1 MSGNAGTNAS
11 ENNNASVNNLA
22 RENVQK
28 LTPYQ
33 SARRL
38 GGNGDV
44 WLNANE
50 YALAT
55 EYQLTQQNL
64 NRYPECQ
71 PAQVIARYA
80 DYAGVLPE
88 QVLVS
93 RGADES
99 IELLIR
105 AFCEPGKDAVLY
117 CPPTYGMYS
126 VSAEALGV
134 EGRTVQAKED
144 WQLDMP
150 AISQALD
157 GVKLVYVCSPNNPT
171 GNLINPQDIRD
182 LLEMTRGKAIVAVDE
197 AYIEFFPQASVSSW
211 LQDYPHLAIL
221 RTLSKAFALA
231 GLRCGFTLANVEL
244 INLLMKVI
252 APYPLSTPVADIAAQ
267 ALSPEGLA
275 AMRQRVE
282 LVSADRSWLVEQ
294 LNQTACVEQVFD
306 SETNYVLAR
315 FAASSAVFKSL
326 WDQGIILRDQNKQP
340 GLSGCLRISIGTRQE
355 CQRVIDAL
363 QPLPGASDSVSTI
376 NPSSLSNKNASSKE
390 PM

>member
-1 MSGNAGTNAS
+1 MSI
-11 ENNNASVNNLA
+11 EELA
-22 RENVQK
+22 RENVRN

-50 YALAT
+50 YPTAVEYALT
-55 EYQLTQQNL
+55 LQTL

-71 PAQVIARYA
+71 PKMVIERYA
-80 DYAGVLPE
+80 AYAGVKPE

-93 RGADES
+93 RGADEG

-126 VSAEALGV
+126 VSAESFGV
-134 EGRTVQAKED
+134 ERRTVQTLEN
-144 WQLDMP
+144 WQLDLP
-150 AISQALD
+150 GIAENIDS
-157 GVKLVYVCSPNNPT
+157 VKVIYVCSPNNPT
-171 GNLINPQDIRD
+171 GQLINPEDLRA
-182 LLEMTRGKAIVAVDE
+182 LLEMARGKALVVADE
-197 AYIEFFPQASVSSW
+197 AYIEFCPQATLAGW
-211 LQDYPHLAIL
+211 LNEYPHLVVL

-231 GLRCGFTLANVEL
+231 GLRCGFTLANEEV

-267 ALSPEGLA
+267 ALSPQGIT
-275 AMRQRVE
+275 AMRERVAE
-282 LVSADRSWLVEQ
+282 IVVNRQYLMSGLRDIP
-294 LNQTACVEQVFD
+294 CVEQVFD

-315 FAASSAVFKSL
+315 FTASSAVFKSL
-326 WDQGIILRDQNKQP
+326 WDRGIILRDQNKQP
-340 GLSGCLRISIGTRQE
+340 SLSGCLRISIGTREE
-355 CQRVIDAL
+355 CERTLAAL
-363 QPLPGASDSVSTI
+363 RQQPGPTATEAV
-376 NPSSLSNKNASSKE
+376 
-390 PM
+390 